1 MVQAAQV
8 SKELPRGTG
17 SATADRYVIEES
29 GSARYGYE
37 RGYARIGPHLETHMD
52 NLLVD
57 PLFIQNSV
65 EYVVNLCG
73 GSTRVRL
80 ARSVVGV
87 TSRAL
92 AVPLPDVYSPTP
104 SQSDD

>member
-1 MVQAAQV
+1 M
-8 SKELPRGTG
+8 KEDMFEP
-17 SATADRYVIEES
+17 DRIS
-29 GSARYGYE
+29 ICTWKIRWWTPFLS
-37 RGYARIGPHLETHMD
+37 
-52 NLLVD
+52 
-57 PLFIQNSV
+57 F
-65 EYVVNLCG
+65 LCG

-80 ARSVVGV
+80 FRSVVGV

>member
-1 MVQAAQV
+1 MARKYCTA
-8 SKELPRGTG
+8 P
-17 SATADRYVIEES
+17 ADRYAIEES

-37 RGYARIGPHLETHMD
+37 TGYARTGPHLDLHMD
-52 NLLVD
+52 NLLYPFL
-57 PLFIQNSV
+57 PLVQNSV

-87 TSRAL
+87 ITSRVL
-92 AVPLPDVYSPTP
+92 AVPSPDAYSPTL
-104 SQSDD
+104 SRSDD